1 MKKTEVKRECWRYI
15 NKEKYMFKDMKSNK
29 LTEKVN
35 EVYEHMTEEIQ
46 SSKNELLLIADRINH
61 GDGVKFFVI
70 ITKDGSKNSY
80 KSFKDAENKAGVYFI
95 YETESKKIVYVGESS
110 NWCLKK
116 RMSQHC
122 LYHDKTGNIIKNMID
137 LEYFRNEK
145 MAIAYLR
152 ENCSIYY
159 FITGEAKSGSATEI
173 KTKTLETFAIL
184 TLKPEYNIE
193 FNRF

>member
-1 MKKTEVKRECWRYI
+1 MCE
-15 NKEKYMFKDMKSNK
+15 DMKNDK
-29 LTEKVN
+29 LKEKVN
-35 EVYEHMTEEIQ
+35 EVYKHMTNEIDR
-46 SSKNELLLIADRINH
+46 SKNELLLITNRINN
-61 GDGVKFFVI
+61 GDGVKFFDI

-80 KSFKDAENKAGVYFI
+80 KSFKDAEDKAGVYFI

-116 RMSQHC
+116 RMAQHC

-137 LEYFRNEK
+137 LGYFGDEK
-145 MAIAYLR
+145 MAIGHLR
-152 ENCSIYY
+152 ENYSIYY
-159 FITGEAKSGSATEI
+159 FITGEAKGGSETEI

-184 TLKPEYNIE
+184 TLKPKYNID